1 MKKLLPLLLFI
12 TTIVNATIIEPTT
25 RPLPIIEPTP
35 PTIEL
40 TTITFS
46 QFYLDVKYQSYLR
59 PNGNSQYDEG
69 LYAYDL
75 ARFTVDTSGD
85 YTIKNTHFDA
95 AYVGVDEDYTTNE
108 SYNFIAPN
116 TPSWKADTMI
126 YVYDEVPNILTP
138 TNPLYFA
145 DNDDNPNYDGE
156 DSDGDLLFSLTGT
169 LEAET
174 DYWAIITTFDPKVVG
189 YGSLEI
195 TGPGAVDITVIPEPS
210 TYALMVAFGGFLAM
224 AIRKRNK

>member
-1 MKKLLPLLLFI
+1 MFKRLAIISLILFI
-12 TTIVNATIIEPTT
+12 TTIVNATIIEPST
-25 RPLPIIEPTP
+25 RPLPVMELTP
-35 PTIEL
+35 PTIES

-85 YTIKNTHFDA
+85 YTIKNTSFGA

-126 YVYDEVPNILTP
+126 YVYDEAVSYTHLTLP
-138 TNPLYFA
+138 TIC
-145 DNDDNPNYDGE
+145 
-156 DSDGDLLFSLTGT
+156 S
-169 LEAET
+169 
-174 DYWAIITTFDPKVVG
+174 V
-189 YGSLEI
+189 
-195 TGPGAVDITVIPEPS
+195 
-210 TYALMVAFGGFLAM
+210 
-224 AIRKRNK
+224 